1 MSETRKET
9 MKKLL
14 LWPALLLAA
23 IMFGN
28 LAFGMVARNGDTA
41 TRMSG
46 FPLWALAP
54 FVLMLLSIAVLPLAV
69 PQWWESNRNKVLLSV
84 LMSVP
89 ALAAVLS
96 VNPQLLWHSLL
107 DYVSFLTL
115 LGSLFVISGGIYLKG
130 EFAGTPLVNAI
141 FLAIG
146 ALFANLIGT
155 TGASMLLIRPFL
167 RANHLRRH
175 RAHLIVFF
183 IFIVSN
189 TAGLLTPLGDP
200 PLFLG
205 FLRGVPFQFTLRLFP
220 QWALV
225 VGGLLVLFNI
235 YDQVV
240 FTKEEI
246 ETHRVMAEIVQARN
260 PLQIQGA
267 RNFIYLLGVMMAAV
281 LNGHFGWPRGIQ
293 EAIMIT
299 MARISWYTTPRSIH
313 RENHFHFAPIVEVA
327 ALFLGIFI
335 TMVPALEIL
344 NARAAAFDLKE
355 PWHFFWLSGALSSV
369 LDNAPTYLTFTAVA
383 SGQLGTSMQN
393 LSAMLSSGLGQT
405 MLAAVSCGSVFMG
418 ANTYIGNGPNFMV
431 KSIAEAQGIKMPSF
445 AGYMVYSG
453 LILIPLFVI
462 VTFAFFRG

>member
-1 MSETRKET
+1 
-9 MKKLL
+9 MKKLF

-23 IMFGN
+23 ITFGN
-28 LAFGMVARNGDTA
+28 LAFGMVAENGDSA
-41 TRMSG
+41 TRVSG
-46 FPLWALAP
+46 FPLWSLTP
-54 FVLMLLSIAVLPLAV
+54 FVLMLVSIAVLPLVV
-69 PQWWESNRNKVLLSV
+69 PRWWDNNRNKVLLSV
-84 LMSVP
+84 VISLP

-96 VNPQLLWHSLL
+96 VNPELLWHSLL

-167 RANHLRRH
+167 RANQLRRH

-205 FLRGVPFQFTLRLFP
+205 FLRGVPFQFTLRLLP

-225 VGGLLVLFNI
+225 VGGLLILFNI

-246 ETHRVMAEIVQARN
+246 ETHRVMAEIVQARH

-267 RNFIYLLGVMMAAV
+267 RNFIYLLGVMMAVV

-313 RENHFHFAPIVEVA
+313 RENHFHFSPIVEVA
-327 ALFLGIFI
+327 ALFLGIFV

-344 NARAAAFDLKE
+344 NARAAAFDLKA

-369 LDNAPTYLTFTAVA
+369 LDNAPTYLTFTAMA
-383 SGQLGTSMQN
+383 SGLLGTSVQN
-393 LSAMLSSGLGQT
+393 LDAMLRSGLGQT
-405 MLAAVSCGSVFMG
+405 LLAAVSCGSVFMG

-431 KSIAEAQGIKMPSF
+431 KSIAEGQGIKMPSF
-445 AGYMVYSG
+445 AGYMLYSG

-462 VTFAFFRG
+462 VTFVFFRG